1 MAEIEEGSGASDSG
15 RAREVRLAL
24 VLNGGVS
31 LAIWIGG
38 VVSEIDGLRR
48 ASNEAHFP
56 TVEST
61 GRLYRRL
68 LGILEQRVVVDVIAG
83 ASAGGINGIVLSA
96 AIFAGR
102 PVPNLRETWIGLGD
116 FRTLLRSPSEPNPP
130 SLLKGDEVVLA
141 KLQSVLGE
149 LLEGADGTRCQQ
161 RRLYL
166 FVTATDLYGY
176 VRTFH
181 DSTERAFDELDYRR
195 IFSFEYARPGAD
207 DMEGDI
213 ARGVAPDMLG
223 VMRSVVDF
231 RDQDAAL
238 PARRGGAVD
247 LELPGRVRAAS
258 AHAPCRGACGRAR
271 LRGGEALP

>member
-1 MAEIEEGSGASDSG
+1 M
-15 RAREVRLAL
+15 
-24 VLNGGVS
+24 
-31 LAIWIGG
+31 
-38 VVSEIDGLRR
+38 
-48 ASNEAHFP
+48 
-56 TVEST
+56 
-61 GRLYRRL
+61 
-68 LGILEQRVVVDVIAG
+68 IAG
-83 ASAGGINGIVLSA
+83 ASAGGINGIVLGA

-130 SLLKGDEVVLA
+130 SLMKGDEVVLA
-141 KLQSVLGE
+141 KLHSVLGE

-231 RDQDAAL
+231 RDQDAARLLAGAARSTSSFPVAFEPHRLTL
-238 PARRGGAVD
+238 PLRRAWQS
-247 LELPGRVRAAS
+247 LRPGRK
-258 AHAPCRGACGRAR
+258 
-271 LRGGEALP
+271 ALP